1 MMRQIRL
8 IGVGAATVI
17 IAGLSLFSISP
28 ISADEGFSPYVDEQG
43 NISFPDEFRTS
54 MVHLGSWFVPEGGA
68 SGFHDV
74 YTEKKSVEE
83 YRKTGKFPDGA
94 TIVKELRASDAGTYT
109 TGANVSYATDGL
121 KQWFVMIKDEKSR
134 FEDNPIWGDGWGW
147 ALYKPEDKMTNLASD
162 YKNDCLGCHV
172 PAKSNDWVYT
182 EAYPTLRKEQQ

>member
-1 MMRQIRL
+1 MRQIRL
-8 IGVGAATVI
+8 IGIGAASVI
-17 IAGLSLFSISP
+17 IAGLSLSEIV
-28 ISADEGFSPYVDEQG
+28 ADEGFSPYVDEQG
-43 NISFPDEFRTS
+43 NISFPDGFRTS

-74 YTEKKSVEE
+74 YTEKVSVEA

-109 TGANVSYATDGL
+109 TGTNVSYATDGL
-121 KQWFVMIKDEKSR
+121 KQWFVMIKDEKGR

-147 ALYKPEDKMTNLASD
+147 ALYKPDDRATNVASG

-172 PAKSNDWVYT
+172 PAKSNDWLYT
-182 EAYPTLRKEQQ
+182 EAYPTLSKASFP